1 MQSIVVRSKRR
12 VQRRKKFLL
21 ALTAII
27 FTAIMV
33 TCFGN
38 ETIKEDFKEF
48 WKNTSDSL
56 SATMSIRT
64 IGSYSPIIKYGLY
77 AESGNETFL
86 NWEQALLKEHLG
98 KEQCNILEVVDSI
111 RAENENDKVKEVS
124 MLDNTLIIDRAMEE
138 NSLSGEVG
146 LIYGESYF
154 ETAVK
159 EASITNAVSSNTQIL
174 ERLKSS
180 KNLQYL
186 INNFYIVDSTTSIDK
201 SVFNVEKLLKKD
213 CTIKQSNEEPQIM
226 IYHTHGGSE
235 SYVDSDGTK
244 DESVV
249 GVGTVLAKLLTEEYG
264 FNVIH
269 DETCYDVINGKI
281 DRDKAYDKALK
292 GISATL
298 EKYPS
303 IEVMIDLHRDSASK
317 NQKRVTNIEGEETA
331 QIMFFNGLS
340 RKASGE
346 NISYLKN
353 SNLQGN
359 LAFSLKMKM
368 KAMELYPNIT
378 TKIYLKGY
386 RYNLHLREKSLLVE
400 LGNNMNTVAEAKRAM
415 EPLAEVLNQV
425 LNE

>member
-21 ALTAII
+21 ALTAIT

-33 TCFGN
+33 ACFGN

-56 SATMSIRT
+56 SATMSIHT

-77 AESGNETFL
+77 AESGNGTFL
-86 NWEQALLKEHLG
+86 NWEQALLKEYLG

-159 EASITNAVSSNTQIL
+159 EASITNAVSSNTKIL

-213 CTIKQSNEEPQIM
+213 CTIKQSNEKPQIM

-317 NQKRVTNIEGEETA
+317 NQKRVATIEGEETA

>member
-21 ALTAII
+21 ALTAIT

-33 TCFGN
+33 ACFGN

-48 WKNTSDSL
+48 WRNTSDSL
-56 SATMSIRT
+56 SATMSIHT

-77 AESGNETFL
+77 AESGNGTFL
-86 NWEQALLKEHLG
+86 NWEHALLKEYIG

-159 EASITNAVSSNTQIL
+159 EASITNAVSSNTKIL

-201 SVFNVEKLLKKD
+201 SIFNVEKLLKKD

-317 NQKRVTNIEGEETA
+317 NQKRVATIEGEETA

-340 RKASGE
+340 RKASGD

>member
-56 SATMSIRT
+56 SATMSIHT

-77 AESGNETFL
+77 AESGNGTFL
-86 NWEQALLKEHLG
+86 NWEQALLKEYLG

-154 ETAVK
+154 ESSVK
-159 EASITNAVSSNTQIL
+159 EASITNAVSSNTKIL

-201 SVFNVEKLLKKD
+201 SIFNVEKLLKKD

-244 DESVV
+244 NESVV
-249 GVGTVLAKLLTEEYG
+249 GVGSVLAKLLTEEYG

-340 RKASGE
+340 RKASGD

>member
-1 MQSIVVRSKRR
+1 MQSIVVCSKRR

-27 FTAIMV
+27 LTAIIV

-48 WKNTSDSL
+48 WKNTSNSL
-56 SATMSIRT
+56 SATMSIHT

-98 KEQCNILEVVDSI
+98 KKQCNILEVVDSI
-111 RAENENDKVKEVS
+111 QAENDKVKEVS

-154 ETAVK
+154 EAAVK
-159 EASITNAVSSNTQIL
+159 EASLTNAVSSNTKIL
-174 ERLKSS
+174 EQLKSS

-244 DESVV
+244 NESVV
-249 GVGTVLAKLLTEEYG
+249 GVGTVLAELLTEEYG
-264 FNVIH
+264 YNVIH

-317 NQKRVTNIEGEETA
+317 NQKRVTTIDGEETA

-368 KAMELYPNIT
+368 KAMELYPDIT

-386 RYNLHLREKSLLVE
+386 RYNLHLREKSLLIE
-400 LGNNMNTVAEAKRAM
+400 LGTNLNTVAEAKRAM
-415 EPLAEVLNQV
+415 TPLAEVLNQV